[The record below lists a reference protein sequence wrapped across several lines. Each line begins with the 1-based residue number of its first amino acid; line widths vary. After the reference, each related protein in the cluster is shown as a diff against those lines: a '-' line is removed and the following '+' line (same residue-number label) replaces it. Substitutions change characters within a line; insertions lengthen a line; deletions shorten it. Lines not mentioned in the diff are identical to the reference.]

1 MRLSSTAVPARQ
13 PIANALEVLESVRH
27 AMEDFYAAPPEG
39 RAKTAIRNFLE
50 QGRSVTWALEHLKN
64 SFSSKEEWQSWWDT
78 ASSELRDNP
87 VAKWFYR
94 LRNPVVKGG
103 RPVDILR
110 AAQLA
115 GSYTFPPPDEMRPPG
130 ATGWTLD
137 SDLVPWWTMPDG
149 STVPARPIPGVRR
162 WNTIADVPEAFRG
175 RPLTDL
181 MAEYIAVLERVVAA
195 AVDRFG
201 PP

>member
-1 MRLSSTAVPARQ
+1 
-13 PIANALEVLESVRH
+13 
-27 AMEDFYAAPPEG
+27 MEDFYAAPPEG

-137 SDLVPWWTMPDG
+137 SDLVPWWTCLMEAP
-149 STVPARPIPGVRR
+149 SRRAQFPGYGGGIRLR
-162 WNTIADVPEAFRG
+162 MSRKLP
-175 RPLTDL
+175 
-181 MAEYIAVLERVVAA
+181 
-195 AVDRFG
+195 AVDL
-201 PP
+201 